1 MPSQLDYVSLYGAAS
16 RARPSKYTDQAQ
28 APVHLSNRGDVM
40 VQSLTG
46 GKLHGLAQEGS
57 YFVATNPTVATGIAG
72 IAAADGYNAAETLFL
87 LYNQATASEGIEVCL
102 DFLELQCTVVDTAG
116 TDIRFDHHIDTG
128 DRYTSGGSS
137 ITPVSPNMNS
147 SASAKGRLKFGAL
160 VSSAASSS
168 VRYLG
173 GRQLSSTD
181 LVANDLMLFTYGGSN
196 SFSSQ
201 TTNLTEE
208 ATASRFWHVACPPV
222 VLGPGQS
229 YLFTINCASQ
239 TGAATWTFNAG
250 WWER

>member
-1 MPSQLDYVSLYGAAS
+1 MAQLDYVSLYGAAS
-16 RARPSKYTDQAQ
+16 RARPSKYADQAQ
-28 APVHLSNRGDVM
+28 APVHLSNRGDVCT
-40 VQSLTG
+40 QSV
-46 GKLHGLAQEGS
+46 HGAKMFTAAMEGS

-87 LYNQATASEGIEVCL
+87 LYNTSTQAEGIQICL

-116 TDIRFDHHIDTG
+116 TDIRFDHHIDNT
-128 DRYTSGGSS
+128 DRYTSGGTL
-137 ITPVSPNMNS
+137 ITPVSPNMDS
-147 SASAKGRLKFGAL
+147 SASAKGRLRFGAV
-160 VSSAASSS
+160 VSAAASSS

-201 TTNLTEE
+201 GSNLTEE
-208 ATASRFWHVACPPV
+208 ATLARLWQVACPAV
-222 VLGPGQS
+222 VLGPGCS

-239 TGAATWTFNAG
+239 SGAATWTFNCG
-250 WWER
+250 WTER

>member
-1 MPSQLDYVSLYGAAS
+1 MAQLELVSLYGAAS
-16 RARPSKYTDQAQ
+16 RARPSKYSDQAT
-28 APVHLSNRGDVM
+28 APVRLTNRGDLV
-40 VQSLTG
+40 VQSLSGT
-46 GKLHGLAQEGS
+46 KMHALAQEGS

-87 LYNQATASEGIEVCL
+87 LYNQATAAEGIEVCL
-102 DFLELQCTVVDTAG
+102 DFLELQCTVVDTGG

-128 DRYTSGGSS
+128 DRFTSGGSN

-147 SASAKGRLKFGAL
+147 SASAKGRLRFGAV
-160 VSSAASSS
+160 VSSSASSS

-181 LVANDLMLFTYGGSN
+181 LVANDLMYFSYGGST
-196 SFSSQ
+196 SFSNQNS
-201 TTNLTEE
+201 NLTEE
-208 ATASRFWHVACPPV
+208 VTLSRFWHVSCPAV